1 MIKLYM
7 SYFKY
12 EGTFMSIKNI
22 VMPFEGTR
30 HEATIMMLPYRQDT
44 WRNNAI
50 PASKAYFDV
59 ILAIAKHEKV
69 YVLVDEKVTYSIDPI
84 KNNRNIILLNINYND
99 AWARDTSPIFVY
111 ENDELIGVDFR
122 FNAWGGSVDGLYED
136 YSDDDKVSAKI
147 CEALNLKTRYVENFI
162 LEGGSIHANGE
173 GLFMTTEAC
182 LLSEGRNPHLTKE
195 AIENNLK
202 KYLGAKKVLWLPRGI
217 YNDET
222 NEHIDNIACFIK
234 PNVIGIAWTDDENDP
249 QYALSKASYDYLSK
263 ETDLNGNPLEII
275 KVVLP
280 KPLYLSK
287 EESSGILPTDSS
299 KPRNENDRLAASYI
313 NFYLGQDF
321 VILPKFNVYEDEI
334 AYRQFKVLYPNKK
347 IYQIDSKEILLGGG
361 NIHCITMQIP
371 TKEINKQ

>member
-1 MIKLYM
+1 MSTKGYFMIKLYM

-69 YVLVDEKVTYSIDPI
+69 YVLVDDKVTYSIDPI

-162 LEGGSIHANGE
+162 LEGGSIHTNGE

-182 LLSEGRNPHLTKE
+182 LLSKGRNPHLSKE
-195 AIENNLK
+195 AIEK
-202 KYLGAKKVLWLPRGI
+202 
-217 YNDET
+217 
-222 NEHIDNIACFIK
+222 
-234 PNVIGIAWTDDENDP
+234 
-249 QYALSKASYDYLSK
+249 
-263 ETDLNGNPLEII
+263 
-275 KVVLP
+275 
-280 KPLYLSK
+280 
-287 EESSGILPTDSS
+287 
-299 KPRNENDRLAASYI
+299 
-313 NFYLGQDF
+313 
-321 VILPKFNVYEDEI
+321 
-334 AYRQFKVLYPNKK
+334 
-347 IYQIDSKEILLGGG
+347 
-361 NIHCITMQIP
+361 
-371 TKEINKQ
+371 